1 MLAGERPQRRL
12 PYASKPPTGR
22 FQRRPPFTGIAPRL
36 TCWGCW
42 MTENRI
48 VTATYREIAER
59 FGIGI
64 EGARIK
70 AKRRAAK
77 GIWRVI
83 PGNHPQDII
92 RVEIPEGEWNNPQ
105 RSPTHNPNDGAPT
118 PMPPQEVERRDANDI
133 DALVELIS
141 QLTAQSATMT
151 DRLVDAEKGRA
162 EAERD
167 AAITKAALVGAEAR
181 LAELQ
186 EQHLDA
192 LKDLRERMTGEV
204 HAARSEL
211 AEWKARPW
219 WKRLAG

>member
-1 MLAGERPQRRL
+1 MSE
-12 PYASKPPTGR
+12 TR
-22 FQRRPPFTGIAPRL
+22 F
-36 TCWGCW
+36 
-42 MTENRI
+42 

-77 GIWRVI
+77 GLWRII

-92 RVEIPEGEWNNPQ
+92 RVEIPEDEFVSTQPAQ
-105 RSPTHNPNDGAPT
+105 RGATYNPNDGPPT
-118 PMPPQEVERRDANDI
+118 TLPQQEEERRDTNDI

-141 QLTAQSATMT
+141 QLTTQSAAMT

-167 AAITKAALVGAEAR
+167 AAIAQAALASAEAR
-181 LAELQ
+181 LTAMQERHLSDLKELRDRMEAES
-186 EQHLDA
+186 D
-192 LKDLRERMTGEV
+192 R
-204 HAARSEL
+204 ARSEL

-219 WKRLAG
+219 WRRLAG

>member
-1 MLAGERPQRRL
+1 MSE
-12 PYASKPPTGR
+12 TR
-22 FQRRPPFTGIAPRL
+22 F
-36 TCWGCW
+36 
-42 MTENRI
+42 

-77 GIWRVI
+77 GLWRII

-92 RVEIPEGEWNNPQ
+92 RVEIPEDEFTSGQSSQ
-105 RSPTHNPNDGAPT
+105 RRTPYTPNEGGIT
-118 PMPPQEVERRDANDI
+118 PPSQHDEEHRETNDI

-141 QLTAQSATMT
+141 QLTAQSAAMT

-167 AAITKAALVGAEAR
+167 AAIAQAALVNAEAR
-181 LAELQ
+181 LTALQ
-186 EQHLDA
+186 EKHLLD
-192 LKDLRERMTGEV
+192 LKELRDRLEEE
-204 HAARSEL
+204 ASKARSEL
-211 AEWKARPW
+211 VEWKARPW
-219 WKRLAG
+219 WRRLAG

>member
-1 MLAGERPQRRL
+1 MSE
-12 PYASKPPTGR
+12 TR
-22 FQRRPPFTGIAPRL
+22 F
-36 TCWGCW
+36 
-42 MTENRI
+42 

-77 GIWRVI
+77 GLWRII

-92 RVEIPEGEWNNPQ
+92 RVEIPEDEFASAQPSQ
-105 RSPTHNPNDGAPT
+105 REAPHTPNDGGQT
-118 PMPPQEVERRDANDI
+118 PLSRQDEERRETNDI

-141 QLTAQSATMT
+141 QLTAQSAAMT

-167 AAITKAALVGAEAR
+167 AAIARSELAAAEAR
-181 LAELQ
+181 LAALQ
-186 EQHLDA
+186 EKHLSD
-192 LKDLRERMTGEV
+192 LKELRNRLEEE
-204 HAARSEL
+204 ASKARSEL
-211 AEWKARPW
+211 AEWRARPW
-219 WKRLAG
+219 WRRLAG